1 MSNIA
6 LDAIKNSDSEFKK
19 WIRRHMPSS
28 AVVIADITAAL
39 AIYTGSTTIVTIG
52 TLSSL
57 VTTGAAT
64 IGTIAHETTNVNTFL
79 VSNAGVVKYRTGAE
93 ILADIGAIG
102 TNSPT
107 FTGTVTIPSPFTIGA
122 TSMTAT
128 AAKLNLLAS
137 AAGSTGTNTTN
148 IVFSTSPVLTTPSL
162 GVATATS
169 INGNIFTT
177 GTYTLTGT
185 AAKTLTFTNTIT
197 LTGTDAQTYT
207 FPTSSATI
215 ARTDA
220 ANTFTGH
227 QTIEGVTSTGAT
239 GTGKFVFDASPV
251 LTGTPTA
258 PTATLGDNST
268 NIATTAF
275 VIANRSSLGSVLAL
289 SRGYAV
295 TY

>member
-6 LDAIKNSDSEFKK
+6 LSAIKESDIEFKR
-19 WIRRHMPSS
+19 WLRRHLPN
-28 AVVIADITAAL
+28 A
-39 AIYTGSTTIVTIG
+39 
-52 TLSSL
+52 SSL
-57 VTTGAAT
+57 TSLT
-64 IGTIAHETTNVNTFL
+64 ITSLTHETTNVNSFL
-79 VSNAGVVKYRTGAE
+79 VSNSGLVKYRTAAE
-93 ILADIGAIG
+93 VLSDIGAIG
-102 TNSPT
+102 TASPT

-258 PTATLGDNST
+258 PTAALGDNST

-275 VIANRSSLGSVLAL
+275 VLANKSSLGSILAM